1 MAAAAAGH
9 SSTIVLPPLK
19 RAFPEAEPVTTPT
32 LAAPSRLPPGAVQV
46 EPVSSCEGPPVK
58 RPRTYWDVV
67 MNVSKPAVQTVAA
80 PTRAAALPPLFSNGT
95 TTSAAM
101 YGLVRTDKTSNTGSV
116 NNRKP
121 FSCNLCD
128 STFAR
133 SSHLRLHVRT
143 IHEKAKPFACEQ
155 CPATFGH
162 VSSKYRHYRTVH
174 LKRRDFK
181 CDRCGQTFA
190 ERSAVF
196 KHCRTVHEGSRP
208 YPCEICGF
216 RFHFKLHL
224 TQHIATVH
232 EKQRPHRCKVCGA
245 CFGQRSSLNR
255 HSRQIHG
262 LVTKR
267 GGALS

>member
-1 MAAAAAGH
+1 MAAAATSP
-9 SSTIVLPPLK
+9 SSTVVLPPLK
-19 RAFPEAEPVTTPT
+19 RAFPEAECVTPP
-32 LAAPSRLPPGAVQV
+32 LSPPSHSPSGSTQRDTGG
-46 EPVSSCEGPPVK
+46 SCEGPPVK

-67 MNVSKPAVQTVAA
+67 LGDSRPTVHAVTG
-80 PTRAAALPPLFSNGT
+80 PTRTAPLPSVFSSGSPTNAT
-95 TTSAAM
+95 L
-101 YGLVRTDKTSNTGSV
+101 YGLVRTDKGNNKSVV

-121 FSCNLCD
+121 FSCGLCA

-133 SSHLRLHVRT
+133 SSYLRLHVRT

-224 TQHIATVH
+224 TQHVATVH
-232 EKQRPHRCKVCGA
+232 EKQRPHRCKECGA

-267 GGALS
+267 GALS